1 MKRKIVTGCLIF
13 FCFLL
18 QTTIFQT
25 LALASIAPNLMIILT
40 ASFGFMRGKKS
51 GMFVGFFCGL
61 FMDVFSGNLIGFY
74 ALLYMVIGYL
84 NGFFRRLF
92 YAEDIKLPL
101 ILISGSEF
109 VYGML
114 IYLLLFLLRSRFDFP
129 YYLGNVIL
137 PELIYTILVTLI
149 LYQRMDHGNYK
160 ISSVRN
166 SDCLLCSVCNF
177 DPKSFLSADCKRTV
191 LSG

>member
-101 ILISGSEF
+101 DL
-109 VYGML
+109 
-114 IYLLLFLLRSRFDFP
+114 DF
-129 YYLGNVIL
+129 
-137 PELIYTILVTLI
+137 
-149 LYQRMDHGNYK
+149 RK
-160 ISSVRN
+160 
-166 SDCLLCSVCNF
+166 
-177 DPKSFLSADCKRTV
+177 
-191 LSG
+191 

>member
-51 GMFVGFFCGL
+51 GMFCWIFLWIVHGCFFRKSDWILCT
-61 FMDVFSGNLIGFY
+61 
-74 ALLYMVIGYL
+74 ALYVIGYL

-92 YAEDIKLPL
+92 YAEDI
-101 ILISGSEF
+101 
-109 VYGML
+109 
-114 IYLLLFLLRSRFDFP
+114 
-129 YYLGNVIL
+129 
-137 PELIYTILVTLI
+137 
-149 LYQRMDHGNYK
+149 
-160 ISSVRN
+160 
-166 SDCLLCSVCNF
+166 
-177 DPKSFLSADCKRTV
+177 
-191 LSG
+191 

>member
-74 ALLYMVIGYL
+74 
-84 NGFFRRLF
+84 
-92 YAEDIKLPL
+92 EDIKLPL

-149 LYQRMDHGNYK
+149 LYPIILTLNRRLEAEEK
-160 ISSVRN
+160 R
-166 SDCLLCSVCNF
+166 
-177 DPKSFLSADCKRTV
+177 SAGKFV
-191 LSG
+191 

>member
-1 MKRKIVTGCLIF
+1 MSD
-13 FCFLL
+13 LL
-18 QTTIFQT
+18 LFPASDNQT

-109 VYGML
+109 VYVNL
-114 IYLLLFLLRSRFDFP
+114 
-129 YYLGNVIL
+129 
-137 PELIYTILVTLI
+137 
-149 LYQRMDHGNYK
+149 
-160 ISSVRN
+160 SSPVFT
-166 SDCLLCSVCNF
+166 SK
-177 DPKSFLSADCKRTV
+177 PI
-191 LSG
+191 

>member
-25 LALASIAPNLMIILT
+25 LALASSAPNLMIILT

-149 LYQRMDHGNYK
+149 LYPIILTLNRRLEAEEK
-160 ISSVRN
+160 R
-166 SDCLLCSVCNF
+166 
-177 DPKSFLSADCKRTV
+177 SAGKFV
-191 LSG
+191 

>member
-51 GMFVGFFCGL
+51 G
-61 FMDVFSGNLIGFY
+61 IY

-149 LYQRMDHGNYK
+149 LYPIILTLNRRLEAEEK
-160 ISSVRN
+160 R
-166 SDCLLCSVCNF
+166 
-177 DPKSFLSADCKRTV
+177 SAGKFV
-191 LSG
+191 